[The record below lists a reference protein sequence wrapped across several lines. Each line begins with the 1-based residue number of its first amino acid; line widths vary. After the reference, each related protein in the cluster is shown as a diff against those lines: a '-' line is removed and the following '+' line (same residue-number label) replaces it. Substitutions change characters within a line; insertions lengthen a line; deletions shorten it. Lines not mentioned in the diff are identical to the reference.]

1 MNVLN
6 LTVWWKW
13 SWWSGRVLGS
23 AALWFIDDIDQLLC
37 DRSAVCVFVSGS
49 LAADTMQS
57 TTNYL
62 WLISDLLG
70 QGATANVYRGRH
82 KVGTNRTDHWR
93 VTERVTDGSLTGQS
107 DADLWSCQ
115 VLWTIQ
121 AGWNQTRS
129 HRTDRWSGLK
139 QMNVKIQNFGS
150 DVTK

>member
-1 MNVLN
+1 MKVIMMIR
-6 LTVWWKW
+6 
-13 SWWSGRVLGS
+13 SGPRLCSLVYWRHRS
-23 AALWFIDDIDQLLC
+23 VALWSFSCLC
-37 DRSAVCVFVSGS
+37 FSGS

>member
-1 MNVLN
+1 MKVIMMIR
-6 LTVWWKW
+6 
-13 SWWSGRVLGS
+13 SGPRLCCSLVYWRLRS
-23 AALWFIDDIDQLLC
+23 VALWSFSCLCFCFRITRRRHDAEHHQLPVADL
-37 DRSAVCVFVSGS
+37 RPAGSGS
-49 LAADTMQS
+49 H
-57 TTNYL
+57 
-62 WLISDLLG
+62 G
-70 QGATANVYRGRH
+70 QRLPRQTQGRNQQ
-82 KVGTNRTDHWR
+82 NRSLTGHWAGRWR

>member
-1 MNVLN
+1 MKVIMMIR
-6 LTVWWKW
+6 
-13 SWWSGRVLGS
+13 SGPRLCCSLVYWRHRS
-23 AALWFIDDIDQLLC
+23 VALWSFSCLC
-37 DRSAVCVFVSGS
+37 FSGS

-93 VTERVTDGSLTGQS
+93 SLTVTERVTDGSLSGSLTGQS
-107 DADLWSCQ
+107 DTDLWSCQ
-115 VLWTIQ
+115 VLWTIR

>member
-1 MNVLN
+1 MKVIMMIR
-6 LTVWWKW
+6 
-13 SWWSGRVLGS
+13 SGPRLCCSLVYWRHRS
-23 AALWFIDDIDQLLC
+23 VALWSFSCLC
-37 DRSAVCVFVSGS
+37 FSGS

-82 KVGTNRTDHWR
+82 KVGTNRTDHWAGHWR
-93 VTERVTDGSLTGQS
+93 VTERVTERVADRSLTGQS

-115 VLWTIQ
+115 VLWTIR

>member
-93 VTERVTDGSLTGQS
+93 SLSGSLTGQS
-107 DADLWSCQ
+107 DTDLWSCQ